1 MGILETRVMSGGEG
15 NREKYSHGKPGRRQ
29 CTQRSVAEKVGARKT
44 GRLTPQLEVCVAKDG
59 AHRSPRQWSSY
70 SRKRAPANDLY
81 DFEGISGHHAGE
93 KHNTKYG
100 GARRDCQKQILLGV
114 EAARPG
120 EKEELLTWAMVIL
133 PLAGVSI
140 DLEFTLVVEALG
152 RNLINSIVR
161 GPKGQ

>member
-1 MGILETRVMSGGEG
+1 M
-15 NREKYSHGKPGRRQ
+15 
-29 CTQRSVAEKVGARKT
+29 
-44 GRLTPQLEVCVAKDG
+44 
-59 AHRSPRQWSSY
+59 
-70 SRKRAPANDLY
+70 
-81 DFEGISGHHAGE
+81 
-93 KHNTKYG
+93 
-100 GARRDCQKQILLGV
+100 